1 MTAVEMITSELDETP
16 AIVPK
21 SRIHS
26 IVVATDGS
34 ESALA
39 AFNAADL
46 ICARNGAEI
55 HVLSVLEPIPPI
67 PIMFA
72 QREGMI
78 LPLDFEQSRE
88 EARRAVIRDQIIRFD
103 SAAQWTVDLRV
114 GRPAEVIVNYARE
127 QEADLIILGA
137 NRHSVWGRLFGE
149 ETAMEV
155 SRLTDTPLLV
165 ASPEMTRLPKRII
178 VAMDLNPSGLQLAPQ
193 ALAVIADAN
202 SVSCVHVRP
211 SSGFMGI
218 SSEEFDSHYE
228 RAMKSRFTALE
239 AELEAVHM
247 RSDLIVLHGAPA
259 HELTDYASFAKGEL
273 IVVGVKRHR
282 GGARAVG
289 GRMAGRVVRQAT
301 CSVLIVPNLIP
312 REALAKS
319 PEGTTDVLRDSR
331 LWSKAL
337 REFTARNAGRM
348 VNLEVDD
355 PEIGALVE
363 VTRYP
368 LLGVDYDHKDGRVT
382 IAIGNT
388 HGLDRHLTRAIAKP
402 ETVSVLSVEGRDTAL
417 SVTHSGGQTL
427 LTF

>member
-1 MTAVEMITSELDETP
+1 MTAIDMIASELDEEP

-34 ESALA
+34 DSALA
-39 AFNAADL
+39 AFKAADL

-55 HVLSVLEPIPPI
+55 HVLSVLEPVPPI
-67 PIMFA
+67 PVMFA
-72 QREGMI
+72 QSEGMI
-78 LPLDFEQSRE
+78 LPLDFEQSRV

-103 SAAQWTVDLRV
+103 SAAQWTVDLRL
-114 GRPAEVIVNYARE
+114 GRPAEVIVDYARE

-155 SRLTDTPLLV
+155 SRLTDTALLV
-165 ASPEMTRLPKRII
+165 ASPEMTRLPKRVI
-178 VAMDLNPSGLQLAPQ
+178 VAMDLNPRGLQLAPQ
-193 ALAVIADAN
+193 ALEAIADSA
-202 SVSCVHVRP
+202 SVSAVHVKP
-211 SSGFMGI
+211 SSGFLGI
-218 SSEEFDSHYE
+218 SSAEFDSHYE
-228 RAMKSRFTALE
+228 RVMKTRFTALE

-247 RSDLIVLHGAPA
+247 RPDLIVLHGAAA
-259 HELTDYASFAKGEL
+259 HELIDYASFAKGEL
-273 IVVGVKRHR
+273 LVVGVKRR
-282 GGARAVG
+282 LGRARAVG
-289 GRMAGRVVRQAT
+289 GRMAGRIVRQAS

-312 REALAKS
+312 QDAIAAL
-319 PEGTTDVLRDSR
+319 PEGTTEVLRDSR
-331 LWSKAL
+331 LWSNAL
-337 REFTARNAGRM
+337 REFTARNAGRI

-355 PEIGALVE
+355 AELGALAE

-382 IAIGNT
+382 ISLGST
-388 HGLDRHLTRAIAKP
+388 RGLDRHLTRAIAKP
-402 ETVSVLSVEGRDTAL
+402 ESVSVLSVEGRDTAM
-417 SVTHSGGQTL
+417 SVVHAGGQTL